1 VALPSS
7 FKENHANTLFKIRLK
22 NSNPV
27 QDIPVPDLQSCCLL
41 HTYKILYEIRYGRV
55 KIFLSFIGKET
66 KGRWPGLGNPLP
78 DSGHYGSLESL
89 DRPYYRP
96 YVVASSTPVTH
107 DTVCL
112 VLRPSNKN
120 GHQNYLRV
128 RAGQHVQFRRTV
140 QLKDGGGESS
150 FDLIRSYTPVPVQ
163 FTPDGKEKQATA
175 STGDLYFLIKIYPNG
190 ALTPA
195 LGLLRT
201 GDTIDIS
208 DPSGDFILSPVIGNA
223 QNKEVVLNMLAAGTG
238 ITPMFSILPT
248 VRQKI
253 AAANGCPHRVVLLYF
268 NRTQRDIIGR
278 AELERFAAKNSWL
291 EITHVLSDEE
301 DESWV
306 GPRGRV
312 RKELLA
318 EHIGSEVGEARCIG
332 YRTVP
337 HFFKIKNGTHRPSMC
352 KVIEVEFS
360 NLILSYVNFNI
371 M

>member
-1 VALPSS
+1 M
-7 FKENHANTLFKIRLK
+7 IC
-22 NSNPV
+22 NPAV
-27 QDIPVPDLQSCCLL
+27 YCT
-41 HTYKILYEIRYGRV
+41 HTKYYNEVRYGRV
-55 KIFLSFIGKET
+55 IIFLSFVGKET
-66 KGRWPGLGNPLP
+66 KGRWSGLGNPLP

-96 YVVASSTPVTH
+96 YVVVTSTPVTH

-112 VLRPSNKN
+112 VLRPSNNN
-120 GHQNYLRV
+120 GHHNYFRV
-128 RAGQHVQFRRTV
+128 RAGQHVQFRRTI

-163 FTPDGKEKQATA
+163 FTPPVGKEGQATA
-175 STGDLYFLIKIYPNG
+175 SSSDLYFLIKIYLNG

-195 LGLLRT
+195 LGLLRP

-208 DPSGDFILSPVIGNA
+208 DPSGDFILSPLVGND
-223 QNKEVVLNMLAAGTG
+223 QNKEVVLYMLAAGTG
-238 ITPMFSILPT
+238 ITPMLSILPIL
-248 VRQKI
+248 RQKI
-253 AAANGCPHRVVLLYF
+253 AAANGCSHRIVLLYF

-278 AELERFAAKNSWL
+278 AELERFAAQNSWV
-291 EITHVLSDEE
+291 EITHVLSEEE

-318 EHIGSEVGEARCIG
+318 EHIGSEVGDVRCVG

-337 HFFKIKNGTHRPSMC
+337 HFF
-352 KVIEVEFS
+352 
-360 NLILSYVNFNI
+360 LI
-371 M
+371 